1 MTAKALR
8 HDWRQGLRHQ
18 SQPNTL
24 PRRTPRLTFNGNP
37 HGLGRPY
44 PSSEPS
50 KPHMSIA
57 DAFAQAGKTAGLQNI
72 HGTMEF
78 LQKFAPL
85 NQMDTAHL
93 AYGTPAPAQRAGR
106 VR

>member
-1 MTAKALR
+1 
-8 HDWRQGLRHQ
+8 
-18 SQPNTL
+18 
-24 PRRTPRLTFNGNP
+24 
-37 HGLGRPY
+37 
-44 PSSEPS
+44 
-50 KPHMSIA
+50 MSIA